1 MATMSVYTED
11 LMDNSHIQTVLHNLN
26 EQRIQGVLCDVT
38 IVVEDIKFKAHKNVL
53 AASSLYFKSAFSSQE
68 FLFSSH
74 VLEIPELKAEI
85 FAKIL
90 HFIYSAK
97 VVIKETEKVKDLV
110 AAGKSLGITFLENL
124 TLQSNRSSV
133 SPYMIPG
140 HLKVEANSAK
150 SEKRSEDSAF
160 LNGPRITNAFSIFE
174 TEDSSYLFSPLDLRA
189 TFKRA
194 SDVEKLQNICPIQ
207 NTVCTDTEP
216 AHTLA
221 EHSYAV
227 SSSVHINEEAQSSEH
242 HEVPFQDAG
251 RENSAILTVPALE
264 ARGQTCSRLEKLFP
278 PTSVAFLSSRASTPN
293 RVTTQME
300 LTQRPGPFLIAT
312 TDPFN
317 MAYADGEAL
326 SPHNDKNPLNYIDT
340 SITASATGVTKI
352 YNCDYCPSSFS
363 SRALL
368 NIHLQLHN
376 KHEKPLACRFCNKK
390 FSHLKRLKS
399 HEQVC
404 KSSSSEHGQ
413 MLSSESAANG
423 ETIDAS
429 TSFQPLFCEDNSNSY
444 AANFL
449 SSNTDSSLE
458 PDHDHFVKVVDG
470 KILYV
475 CSVCKR
481 TYVTLSSL
489 RRHANVHSW
498 RRTYPCHYCNKVFAL
513 AEYRT
518 KHEIWH
524 TGERRY
530 QCIFCLETFMTYYIL
545 KNHQKSFHGI
555 DPRHT
560 MNRKI
565 TSAGFKPSL
574 HNFKL
579 YRLLPMKFKRR
590 PYKTYKQV
598 SFENVEKS
606 SQDNQVSISACDVQ
620 HSQTSKSTSFSFQ
633 NNLVDLTNSNSTY
646 FRQPDCTTKS
656 SCINIES
663 DNSLAA
669 RVSAVGFNDNRPIN
683 SPLNHM
689 LTYDSKTDSL
699 ITESDTSLDS
709 CKRQTTSS
717 TTDLCSAPSVISY
730 GYSATSVIMHSN
742 RVSSVIMHGNTVG
755 SVNKNNK
762 SEVSSNTY
770 QLLEQR
776 SEKSLLQTDEMHK
789 DKAKTE
795 NPEEEERSLLYR
807 AEMKPEDWEQPVEAG
822 SSSDTFTDSY
832 DATKTEIYIAKPAL
846 PGASVDS
853 QIAPLCQITV
863 KIGNEAV
870 VKRRIA
876 GSKLYYKRQKK
887 SQCHNSTDQEVDQTT
902 RQKKIISRSSNRL
915 CTRSHIKRNDI
926 FCKTAAALR
935 MHQKKHYLSNLDQ
948 EESKEYSH
956 TEDLGALNVE
966 QLNTPKVNEM
976 QITEEKYVNTNTV
989 ASWINKN
996 ERLNSN
1002 SIASVQEHTPQK
1014 TMAMHKETVDN
1025 LNSSVTSIDKNSAVG
1040 YICRDIGGQTTKE
1053 GNLDYLQGNQHNLS
1067 NGVFPYSNSFY
1078 KQDVSNNRK
1087 KENLVY
1093 SIKHNF
1099 DEYYCQPV
1107 AGTAYENELP
1117 VKSEESLPT
1126 DLAATGE
1133 MCFRLAQFPRTL
1145 MCGYFCED
1153 ITESSMRFLHSIG
1166 RVLYHTGYHSGLFQI
1181 FTIGNPTKQEMG
1193 IASCHNR
1200 IESILQLKLCSQYQ
1214 YNLRSQLTSFFSQ
1227 YTELKLLFTTKS
1239 ADPERIDAKQFR
1251 YVVDVMAKP
1260 LGHIINSLSKL
1271 GVLTE

>member
-133 SPYMIPG
+133 SPYSSYC

-926 FCKTAAALR
+926 CEDTSDHDSTDKPWRPYYTYKSKKKSKGLRKQRKSKWKKKQHCTPSSYENTISSSMQQNIKLLPEENWIDPEINGINTKLNCNFCDKVLSTGEELEKHLKWHSVSRPYSCHLCQKLFQNPSTLKLHMRCHTGEQPYFCKTCGKRFSVLGNLHKHERIHLGIKEFICQYCNKAFTLNETLKKHERIHTGEKRYHCHFCSQRFLYLSTKKSHEERHWRKSMKGHVCSHCLKVCKTAAALR

-948 EESKEYSH
+948 EE
-956 TEDLGALNVE
+956 
-966 QLNTPKVNEM
+966 
-976 QITEEKYVNTNTV
+976 
-989 ASWINKN
+989 
-996 ERLNSN
+996 
-1002 SIASVQEHTPQK
+1002 
-1014 TMAMHKETVDN
+1014 
-1025 LNSSVTSIDKNSAVG
+1025 
-1040 YICRDIGGQTTKE
+1040 
-1053 GNLDYLQGNQHNLS
+1053 
-1067 NGVFPYSNSFY
+1067 
-1078 KQDVSNNRK
+1078 
-1087 KENLVY
+1087 
-1093 SIKHNF
+1093 
-1099 DEYYCQPV
+1099 
-1107 AGTAYENELP
+1107 
-1117 VKSEESLPT
+1117 
-1126 DLAATGE
+1126 
-1133 MCFRLAQFPRTL
+1133 
-1145 MCGYFCED
+1145 
-1153 ITESSMRFLHSIG
+1153 
-1166 RVLYHTGYHSGLFQI
+1166 
-1181 FTIGNPTKQEMG
+1181 
-1193 IASCHNR
+1193 
-1200 IESILQLKLCSQYQ
+1200 
-1214 YNLRSQLTSFFSQ
+1214 
-1227 YTELKLLFTTKS
+1227 
-1239 ADPERIDAKQFR
+1239 
-1251 YVVDVMAKP
+1251 
-1260 LGHIINSLSKL
+1260 
-1271 GVLTE
+1271 